1 MRFDLRCSLLAK
13 VTALFLVVLLGL
25 AALFS
30 VGGLAIGYEYGF
42 YREEDLAFEDTELFQ
57 DAAWGIA
64 FETLAGYMQYG
75 DPYSYVLGIGIQVE
89 IRDADTGDVL
99 FSDREGPCRS
109 TVTHTFPA
117 SDFGGFG
124 SAAIGAD
131 DTGVLAPPAPAE
143 RNFRPR
149 NTAAAGRNSWIC
161 PTSPMARTP
170 SATWRRPTA

>member
-1 MRFDLRCSLLAK
+1 MKPDLRGSLLAK
-13 VTALFLVVLLGL
+13 VAALFLAVLLGL

-42 YREEDLAFEDTELFQ
+42 YREENQSFEDTELFQ

-64 FETLAGYMQYG
+64 FEALAGYMRYG

-109 TVTHTFPA
+109 TVIHTFPA
-117 SDFGGFG
+117 RDFAGFG

-131 DTGVLAPPAPAE
+131 DTGVVDPPAPA
-143 RNFRPR
+143 
-149 NTAAAGRNSWIC
+149 
-161 PTSPMARTP
+161 
-170 SATWRRPTA
+170 